1 MKLNHIQIQ
10 GFNAHFPIVHQIFG
24 FNIIEMQFVIYFP
37 DITYGF
43 YRTYAK
49 TYGLDMEE
57 IPVKDD
63 FSIDINDYME
73 LKGDI
78 VFANPNN
85 PTGLTIPVDDIE
97 RLVKANL
104 ERMVIIDEAYAMN
117 TLGSTMMPISMLI
130 TLPFFMYLCRSWL
143 C

>member
-1 MKLNHIQIQ
+1 
-10 GFNAHFPIVHQIFG
+10 
-24 FNIIEMQFVIYFP
+24 
-37 DITYGF
+37 
-43 YRTYAK
+43 
-49 TYGLDMEE
+49 
-57 IPVKDD
+57 
-63 FSIDINDYME
+63 ME

-97 RLVKANL
+97 RLVKANP